1 MAGKNGTKIFQ
12 DWLAAYGNHLNGL
25 ARIKNA
31 NAELAEADL
40 VRAEFAQADLADTEF
55 AEAELVEECKFP
67 PLQPGDCLKQA
78 PTHNTEARDS
88 Q

>member
-31 NAELAEADL
+31 NAELPEADL

-55 AEAELVEECKFP
+55 AEECKFP
-67 PLQPGDCLKQA
+67 PVQPGDCLKQA